1 MALQV
6 TIAQRVTEIPLRDGE
21 MLIGR
26 ADPSRGMVPAV
37 DLTADDA
44 VSRRHARITGRGGA
58 YFLADLGSTNGTKL
72 NNRWLEPNRETP
84 LNAGDRIELGALTT
98 ITVLEAAPGNA

>member
-6 TIAQRVTEIPLRDGE
+6 TIAQRISEIPLREGE
-21 MLIGR
+21 MVIGR
-26 ADPSRGMVPAV
+26 ADPSRGVVPAV
-37 DLTADDA
+37 DLSADDA

-58 YFLADLGSTNGTKL
+58 YFLTDLGSTNGTKL
-72 NNRWLEPNRETP
+72 NNRWLEPNRETR

-98 ITVLEAAPGNA
+98 ITLLEAVPGDA

>member
-1 MALQV
+1 
-6 TIAQRVTEIPLRDGE
+6 

-26 ADPSRGMVPAV
+26 ADPSRGVVPAV

-44 VSRRHARITGRGGA
+44 VSRRHARIVGRGGV
-58 YFLADLGSTNGTKL
+58 YFLTDLGSTNGTKL
-72 NNRWLEPNRETP
+72 NNRWLEPNREVA

-98 ITVLEAAPGNA
+98 INVLESVTGDA